1 MELKVLDRPRPSE
14 LHICRISSDE
24 SAQCSADIAQRCV
37 RRLQSGRLEIR
48 PPSQLTWFFLKLSNS
63 AIEPGRRKTRCC
75 ITTGSRKTFMP
86 SSFLF
91 CLFSESPQREIRI
104 SLSSS
109 QPRRLVTSSR
119 YFLVFLGLRLEFVKV
134 RVAIEVTTDQSPH
147 LETKTNDENCSRRIL
162 SARPHLTDAS
172 ESSRRP
178 EWTFDLS
185 SARESAFFK
194 GVSSSLSPSFSHAVS
209 LFFRNDSSPARSHC
223 ASYSV
228 FFGPPLKAKGDQ
240 TPTREVR
247 AFRTEAIHF
256 SHIEG

>member
-91 CLFSESPQREIRI
+91 CLFSESLQREIRI

-194 GVSSSLSPSFSHAVS
+194 GASSSLSLLFPTPFPCSSVMTPHQLDRIAPPIPCFLGLPSKQKAIKHQ
-209 LFFRNDSSPARSHC
+209 RARC
-223 ASYSV
+223 EPFV
-228 FFGPPLKAKGDQ
+228 PRQFIFL
-240 TPTREVR
+240 
-247 AFRTEAIHF
+247 I
-256 SHIEG
+256 